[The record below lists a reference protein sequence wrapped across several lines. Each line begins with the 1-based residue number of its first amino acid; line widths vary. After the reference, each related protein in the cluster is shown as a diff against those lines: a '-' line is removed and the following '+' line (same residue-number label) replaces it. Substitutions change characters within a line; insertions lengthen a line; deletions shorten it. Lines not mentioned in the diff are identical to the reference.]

1 MSHLLCSFK
10 YGFSINLFAA
20 SIFEVVYA
28 ITHLW
33 FKYFLLT
40 WHVVK
45 QVLVWTQKTGTKFV
59 ICKHRLTQCFTN
71 HGLR

>member
-1 MSHLLCSFK
+1 MNHLFCSFK

-33 FKYFLLT
+33 FKYFFANMACC
-40 WHVVK
+40 
-45 QVLVWTQKTGTKFV
+45 KTGT
-59 ICKHRLTQCFTN
+59 
-71 HGLR
+71 GLDWTGLKKQGISL